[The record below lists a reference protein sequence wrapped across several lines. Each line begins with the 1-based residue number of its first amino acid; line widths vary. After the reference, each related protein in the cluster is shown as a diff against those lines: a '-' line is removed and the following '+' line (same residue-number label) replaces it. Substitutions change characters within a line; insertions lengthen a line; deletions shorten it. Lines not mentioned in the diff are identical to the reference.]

1 MFHALEITFE
11 LIVCELFRGCYD
23 FVSLFS
29 ILFFE
34 KLLSYSISES

>member
-23 FVSLFS
+23 FVSLFVY
-29 ILFFE
+29 FF
-34 KLLSYSISES
+34 L

>member
-23 FVSLFS
+23 FVSLFFYS
-29 ILFFE
+29 FLRKASKLF
-34 KLLSYSISES
+34 YIR